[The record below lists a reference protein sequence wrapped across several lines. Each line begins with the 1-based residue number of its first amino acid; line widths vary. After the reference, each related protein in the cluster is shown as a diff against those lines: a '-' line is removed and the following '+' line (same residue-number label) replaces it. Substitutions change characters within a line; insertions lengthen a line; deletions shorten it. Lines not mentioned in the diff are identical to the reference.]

1 MIRHAIERGASDIH
15 VVPERGDTRV
25 LLRIDG
31 RLHETERVA
40 KGMHPAVADR
50 WKLMADLNV
59 GERRAPQEG
68 RLPVHKEGRDFDLRV
83 TVLPTLHGERVTARV
98 LDLSGIRLGLDRL
111 DLGDAHRAALRR
123 MARQPSGLIAAGGQ
137 RGSGRTTLMYSLLLD
152 LRDGED
158 GAASSIM
165 TVEHPVEME
174 LAGISQTAANPAAGI
189 DIVAGLRAVLRSDP
203 DVVFCGRTEDE
214 ATARLVAETA
224 WLGHLVLTTVTANSA
239 LGVITRLRGL
249 GVDNYLLARTLT
261 GAIGL
266 RMVRRPGL
274 RGRLPLVEIL
284 EITDDVR
291 RLIAEDAP
299 VETLWRETFGR
310 AGGSFRDDA
319 RDKIARGLTTEEE
332 VERALLDYPHLES
345 APDASATPGS

>member
-1 MIRHAIERGASDIH
+1 
-15 VVPERGDTRV
+15 
-25 LLRIDG
+25 
-31 RLHETERVA
+31 
-40 KGMHPAVADR
+40 
-50 WKLMADLNV
+50 
-59 GERRAPQEG
+59 
-68 RLPVHKEGRDFDLRV
+68 
-83 TVLPTLHGERVTARV
+83 
-98 LDLSGIRLGLDRL
+98 
-111 DLGDAHRAALRR
+111 

-152 LRDGED
+152 LRDDGEH

-189 DIVAGLRAVLRSDP
+189 DIAAGLRAVLRSDP

-214 ATARLVAETA
+214 ATATLVAETA
-224 WLGHLVLTTVTANSA
+224 WLGHLVLTTVTANGA
-239 LGVITRLRGL
+239 LGVIARLRAL
-249 GVDNYLLARTLT
+249 GVDNYLLARTLA
-261 GAIGL
+261 GVIGL

-299 VETLWRETFGR
+299 IETLWRETFGR
-310 AGGSFRDDA
+310 TGGSFRDDA
-319 RDKIARGLTTEEE
+319 RDKIARGLTTEDE
-332 VERALLDYPHLES
+332 VDRALLDYSHPES
-345 APDASATPGS
+345 APVASSPSNAGITYNIGGRKEPERT